1 MNDKRAVLA
10 GFYPPPF
17 AGEPVHVMQLT
28 RLLREHGLTVEIL
41 NLNRHADRSREYDSS
56 GSRLGLLW
64 KLLTLAD
71 RGSILHLH
79 TNGHSRKSWLMIL
92 MASLAGRLRG
102 VTTVLT
108 LHSGLLPGYAAGF
121 GAARR
126 RLARWILRPFS
137 RVICV
142 NPEIC
147 RSVQRL
153 GIASSQTAIIPAFLG
168 VPDAPELSTADH
180 TLVREF
186 HPLLVAVA
194 GGEEDPERGLAVV
207 LRAVQHLLPRHPG
220 LGAVLMGWQ
229 VGPKTRPLI
238 EELGLT
244 GRAVCLG
251 EVSHDRCLGLLRAS
265 DVTVRCTF
273 VDGDA
278 ITVRE
283 ALALGIPV
291 VASDTDFRPEGV
303 TLFRRG
309 DVSDLTAKLSQVLDQ
324 PAGGVSAPRPVQD
337 QSAKDIW
344 RLYAELVGSEDA
356 ATGMMRPPPR
366 RAASS

>member
-1 MNDKRAVLA
+1 MKGKRVVLA

-28 RLLREHGLTVEIL
+28 HLLRERGLTVEIL
-41 NLNRHADRSREYDSS
+41 NLNRHASRSHEYRGS
-56 GSRLGLLW
+56 GSRVGLLW

-71 RGSILHLH
+71 RASILHLH

-92 MASLAGRLRG
+92 ISSLAARLRG
-102 VTTVLT
+102 VTAVLT
-108 LHSGLLPGYAAGF
+108 LHSGLLPGYVAGF
-121 GAARR
+121 GIARR
-126 RLARWILRPFS
+126 RLAGWILRPFT

-142 NPEIC
+142 NSAIC
-147 RSVQRL
+147 GSVRSL
-153 GIASSQTAIIPAFLG
+153 GIAASQTAIVPAFLG
-168 VPDAPELSTADH
+168 VQDAPELCPSDCA
-180 TLVREF
+180 LVRAL

-207 LRAVQHLLPRHPG
+207 LHAVQRLVPLNPG
-220 LGAVLMGWQ
+220 LGVVLMGWK

-238 EELGLT
+238 EELGLG

-251 EVSHDRCLGLLRAS
+251 EVSHDRCLALLRAS
-265 DVTVRCTF
+265 DVTVRSTF

-283 ALALGIPV
+283 ALAFGVPV
-291 VASDTDFRPEGV
+291 IASDTAFRPEGV

-309 DVSDLTAKLSQVLDQ
+309 DVSDLTAKLSQVLAQ
-324 PAGGVSAPRPVQD
+324 PIGRPSSPRAAPD
-337 QSAKDIW
+337 QSATDIW
-344 RLYAELVGSEDA
+344 QLYAELVGSEG
-356 ATGMMRPPPR
+356 ATTGLVEPPPR
-366 RAASS
+366 R

>member
-1 MNDKRAVLA
+1 MKGKRVVLA

-28 RLLREHGLTVEIL
+28 HLLRERGLTVEIL
-41 NLNRHADRSREYDSS
+41 NLNRHAARSPEYHGS
-56 GSRLGLLW
+56 GSRVGLLW

-71 RGSILHLH
+71 RASILHLH

-92 MASLAGRLRG
+92 ISSVAARLRG
-102 VTTVLT
+102 VTAVLT
-108 LHSGLLPGYAAGF
+108 LHSGLLPGYVAGF
-121 GAARR
+121 GIARR
-126 RLARWILRPFS
+126 RLARWILQPFT

-142 NPEIC
+142 NSAIC

-153 GIASSQTAIIPAFLG
+153 GITASQTAIVPAFLG
-168 VPDAPELSTADH
+168 VPDAPELSPSDRA
-180 TLVREF
+180 LVRELR
-186 HPLLVAVA
+186 PLLVAVA

-207 LRAVQHLLPRHPG
+207 LRAVQGLLPLNPG
-220 LGAVLMGWQ
+220 LGVVLMGWQ

-238 EELGLT
+238 EELGLG

-251 EVSHDRCLGLLRAS
+251 EVSHDRCLALLRAS
-265 DVTVRCTF
+265 DVTVRSTF

-283 ALALGIPV
+283 ALAFGVPV
-291 VASDTDFRPEGV
+291 IASDTAFRPEGV

-309 DVSDLTAKLSQVLDQ
+309 DVSDLTAKLSQVLAQ
-324 PAGGVSAPRPVQD
+324 PVGRPFSPRPAPD
-337 QSAKDIW
+337 QSANDIW
-344 RLYAELVGSEDA
+344 QLYAELVGSEDA
-356 ATGMMRPPPR
+356 TTGLVEPPPR
-366 RAASS
+366 R

>member
-1 MNDKRAVLA
+1 MNDKRALLA

-41 NLNRHADRSREYDSS
+41 NLNRHANRSREYDSS

-102 VTTVLT
+102 VTAVLT

-142 NPEIC
+142 NSEIC

-168 VPDAPELSTADH
+168 V
-180 TLVREF
+180 
-186 HPLLVAVA
+186 
-194 GGEEDPERGLAVV
+194 EEDPERGLAVV

-238 EELGLT
+238 AELGLT

-265 DVTVRCTF
+265 DVTIRCTF

-309 DVSDLTAKLSQVLDQ
+309 DVSDLTAKLSQVLGQ
-324 PAGGVSAPRPVQD
+324 PTGGVSAPRPVQD

-344 RLYAELVGSEDA
+344 KLYAELVGSADA
-356 ATGMMRPPPR
+356 ATGMMQPPPR
-366 RAASS
+366 RAASG